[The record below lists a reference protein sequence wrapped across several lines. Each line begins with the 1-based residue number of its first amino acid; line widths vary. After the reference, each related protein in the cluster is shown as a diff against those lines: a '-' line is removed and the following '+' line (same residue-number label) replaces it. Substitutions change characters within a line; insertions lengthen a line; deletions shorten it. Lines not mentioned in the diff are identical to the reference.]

1 MSDNKWSFRIDVYN
15 GVSVFRDGTLY
26 SGCAAQKNNF
36 NDNAKRSIK
45 FLCELGKDVHGAT
58 DADDKELSD
67 MLFTA
72 VIALLQRFD

>member
-1 MSDNKWSFRIDVYN
+1 MSDKKWSFRIDVYN

-45 FLCELGKDVHGAT
+45 FLCELGQETT
-58 DADDKELSD
+58 DTELSD
-67 MLFTA
+67 MIFTA
-72 VIALLQRFD
+72 VVALLQRFD